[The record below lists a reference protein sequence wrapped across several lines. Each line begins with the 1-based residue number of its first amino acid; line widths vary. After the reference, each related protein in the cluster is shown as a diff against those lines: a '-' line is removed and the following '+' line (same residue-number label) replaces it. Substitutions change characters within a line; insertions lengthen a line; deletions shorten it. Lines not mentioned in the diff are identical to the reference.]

1 MTKRRNTTPVP
12 PAPADL
18 SETSTA
24 LWVGL
29 AADVRTALGGA
40 ETDYLALADV
50 LRAADR
56 LAQIR
61 AVLDAE
67 GPTVAGS
74 KNQMRPHPLLTAESV
89 LRREVAQGMKAL
101 RLSAADRHRFDVG
114 DDGRLQ
120 RDRIYNDF

>member
-12 PAPADL
+12 PAPGDL
-18 SETSTA
+18 SPESSA
-24 LWVGL
+24 LWPGL
-29 AADVRTALGGA
+29 AADVAVAMGGGQV
-40 ETDYLALADV
+40 DFLALAGV

-56 LAQIR
+56 LAEIR
-61 AVLDAE
+61 AVLAAE
-67 GPTVAGS
+67 GLTVKGS
-74 KNQMRPHPLLTAESV
+74 KGQSRPHPLLIAESV
-89 LRREVAQGMKAL
+89 LRREVAQGMKSL